1 MVLFSI
7 VFLALKEV
15 VIFTLGLFCSSWI
28 ILSYST
34 TKTEFEY
41 LLRPYSLHFGGHA
54 HFSPEHSWL
63 VLNRSIRYGDSFK
76 KKNQNKCDSWLIL
89 KQIPKNMSESVLR
102 PLLVSV
108 SESVSGQKT
117 LPKKFFTPFQM
128 DDIKKHQSLND
139 CWLGV
144 GSNWWDLCIIV
155 VKRHQ
160 NLLRNLFR
168 YLFQNIFQNLFWDL
182 FRYLFQNLSAV
193 TILNFCAKCRICWM
207 RHATSQ

>member
-1 MVLFSI
+1 MVSTWQKIRKLLSKKLKYDFFKKKFRMVLFSI

-63 VLNRSIRYGDSFK
+63 VLNRSILYGYSFK

-108 SESVSGQKT
+108 SESVSG
-117 LPKKFFTPFQM
+117 PKNFT
-128 DDIKKHQSLND
+128 KKVFYAVSDGWHQETSIIE
-139 CWLGV
+139 WLLTW
-144 GSNWWDLCIIV
+144 SWKQL
-155 VKRHQ
+155 
-160 NLLRNLFR
+160 
-168 YLFQNIFQNLFWDL
+168 
-182 FRYLFQNLSAV
+182 
-193 TILNFCAKCRICWM
+193 M
-207 RHATSQ
+207 RFVYNCS